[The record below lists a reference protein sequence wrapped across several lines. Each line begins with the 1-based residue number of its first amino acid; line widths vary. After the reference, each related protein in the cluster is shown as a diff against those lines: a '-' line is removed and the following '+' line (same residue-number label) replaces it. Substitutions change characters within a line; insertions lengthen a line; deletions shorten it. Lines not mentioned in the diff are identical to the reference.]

1 VVKIIFV
8 KSADNKSDGFTKN
21 ISGDLF
27 EAHSKDYVW
36 DKSDVGACVLDASTA
51 GRVLKDAL
59 VGSLESLMESPVGSS
74 GSFGAV
80 TGSLL
85 VAGLGV
91 LEEQDALEAG
101 SWNGSL
107 KGLSP
112 DP

>member
-1 VVKIIFV
+1 MVEIIFV

-36 DKSDVGACVLDASTA
+36 YKSDVGACVLDASTA
-51 GRVLKDAL
+51 GRVLKDAH

-74 GSFGAV
+74 GSFCAV

-85 VAGLGV
+85 VEGLGV
-91 LEEQDALEAG
+91 LEELDALEAG

>member
-1 VVKIIFV
+1 LDCFLGDEAGETLLNFFKGL
-8 KSADNKSDGFTKN
+8 SSECGGGFQ
-21 ISGDLF
+21 GF
-27 EAHSKDYVW
+27 
-36 DKSDVGACVLDASTA
+36 G
-51 GRVLKDAL
+51 GRVGTLSDCLIQLLKDAH

-74 GSFGAV
+74 GSFCAV

-85 VAGLGV
+85 VEGLGV
-91 LEEQDALEAG
+91 LEELDALEAG